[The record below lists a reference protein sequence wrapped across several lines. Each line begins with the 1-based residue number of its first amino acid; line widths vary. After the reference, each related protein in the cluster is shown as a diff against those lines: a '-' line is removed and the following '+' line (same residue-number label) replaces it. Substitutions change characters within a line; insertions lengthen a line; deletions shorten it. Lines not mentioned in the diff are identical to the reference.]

1 MINYLVIS
9 RRYTTPMDD
18 KIIRS
23 TTLKKIV
30 MNASSNITVR
40 KNYLIILICMVL
52 GLGFSY
58 SQELPPAQTEI
69 SINSTFHNQ
78 LFFNRFLINPTFSLV
93 RENKSYINV
102 LHRNQYASFEDNSQ
116 NYYLGFSNKLNES
129 TALGMGVYGQWSGVM
144 QEFGF
149 NANYANSVKLGE
161 KTALTFGT
169 NVSYIS
175 GGIDQDRIVTPEDDP
190 TLRETRRENRIGV
203 HPGIALSV
211 GQFDFGIYAKDLIQ
225 YNQTT
230 NELIAGIGD
239 DNLKAS
245 VQYSHLF
252 AATAGLLEN
261 ARLMP
266 LVQVGQNREGEFTY
280 IGSVLFD
287 LPNYG
292 WLQSTYDQTYGLSF
306 GLGFNLSKQL
316 SIGYLME
323 KNISDETAN
332 LGWNH
337 ELSLAY
343 TFKEDLSSSPNALLS
358 SVESKDAQIDRI
370 VRNYEEQLALLREE
384 YSKNGKSSS
393 EESNSNKPAKKDKE
407 GRRTY
412 RKKNVYDK
420 AVESGV
426 AEDVAQEAMDANT
439 LAMENR
445 LILDELIWR
454 QDSIEKVRTAMYE
467 KQFETIVRLLRKEID
482 VKTKDRFNRLTGVN
496 FETATASL
504 DDVIYVNNNT
514 QAATESTK
522 KTVPTKEELKEI
534 PIRNQNRSDIIGVD
548 SGYYLIVNVYSNKR
562 YLQAFVNKLNNEG
575 LNARQFYNRKNGLY
589 YVYLADFNNKDE
601 ARLAMASHLN
611 GEYEDEK
618 WILEIS
624 DPVAT
629 ASIQYEQR

>member
-1 MINYLVIS
+1 
-9 RRYTTPMDD
+9 
-18 KIIRS
+18 
-23 TTLKKIV
+23 

-40 KNYLIILICMVL
+40 KNYLIILICMVF
-52 GLGFSY
+52 GLSIGY
-58 SQELPPAQTEI
+58 SQEAPPAQTEI

-102 LHRNQYASFEDNSQ
+102 LHRNQYASFEDNAQ

-190 TLRETRRENRIGV
+190 TLRDTRRENRIGV

-211 GQFDFGIYAKDLIQ
+211 GQFDFGIYAQDLIQ

-230 NELIAGIGD
+230 NELIASIGD

-252 AATAGLLEN
+252 AASAGLLEN

-266 LVQVGQNREGEFTY
+266 LVQVGQNREGQFTY
-280 IGSVLFD
+280 IGSLLLD

-323 KNISDETAN
+323 KNIADDAAN

-370 VRNYEEQLALLREE
+370 VRNYEEQLAQLREE
-384 YSKNGKSSS
+384 YSKGATSTTGIAS
-393 EESNSNKPAKKDKE
+393 EAASGELSDKKPSKKDK
-407 GRRTY
+407 GNRRTY

-426 AEDVAQEAMDANT
+426 AEDVAQQELDANS

-454 QDSIEKVRTAMYE
+454 QDSIEKARTAMYE

-504 DDVIYVNNNT
+504 DDNIYVSNMQT
-514 QAATESTK
+514 ATESTA

-611 GEYEDEK
+611 GTYQDEK
-618 WILEIS
+618 WILQIS
-624 DPVAT
+624 DPVAS

>member
-1 MINYLVIS
+1 
-9 RRYTTPMDD
+9 
-18 KIIRS
+18 
-23 TTLKKIV
+23 

-40 KNYLIILICMVL
+40 KNYLIILISTVL
-52 GLGFSY
+52 GFGFTY
-58 SQELPPAQTEI
+58 SQEAPPAQTEI

-102 LHRNQYASFEDNSQ
+102 LHRNQYASFEDNAQ

-149 NANYANSVKLGE
+149 NANYANSVKLGD

-190 TLRETRRENRIGV
+190 TLRDTRRENRIGV

-211 GQFDFGIYAKDLIQ
+211 GQFDFGLYAKDLIQ

-230 NELIAGIGD
+230 NEIIAGIGD

-252 AATAGLLEN
+252 AASTGLLED

-266 LVQVGQNREGEFTY
+266 LVQLGQNREGEFTY
-280 IGSVLFD
+280 IGSLLLD

-292 WLQSTYDQTYGLSF
+292 WLQSTYDQTYGLSV

-323 KNISDETAN
+323 KNVADETAN

-370 VRNYEEQLALLREE
+370 VRNYEEQLAQLREE
-384 YSKNGKSSS
+384 YSQRD
-393 EESNSNKPAKKDKE
+393 NSAVAEGSTDKPAKKEKT
-407 GRRTY
+407 GKRAY

-426 AEDVAQEAMDANT
+426 AEDIVQDELDANS

-454 QDSIEKVRTAMYE
+454 QDSIEKARTAMYE

-482 VKTKDRFNRLTGVN
+482 VKTKDRFNRLTGVS

-504 DDVIYVNNNT
+504 DDYIVVNNKQT
-514 QAATESTK
+514 TESTAD

-534 PIRNQNRSDIIGVD
+534 PIRNQNRSDVIGVD

-601 ARLAMASHLN
+601 ARLAMASDLD
-611 GEYEDEK
+611 GSYQEEK

>member
-1 MINYLVIS
+1 
-9 RRYTTPMDD
+9 
-18 KIIRS
+18 
-23 TTLKKIV
+23 

-40 KNYLIILICMVL
+40 KNYLIILISTVL
-52 GLGFSY
+52 GFGFTY
-58 SQELPPAQTEI
+58 SQEAPPAQTEI

-102 LHRNQYASFEDNSQ
+102 LHRNQYASFEDNAQ

-149 NANYANSVKLGE
+149 NANYANSVKLGD

-190 TLRETRRENRIGV
+190 TLRDTRRENRIGV

-211 GQFDFGIYAKDLIQ
+211 GQFDFGLYAKDLIQ

-230 NELIAGIGD
+230 NEIIAGIGD

-252 AATAGLLEN
+252 AASTGLLED

-266 LVQVGQNREGEFTY
+266 LVQLGQNREGEFTY
-280 IGSVLFD
+280 IGSLLLD

-292 WLQSTYDQTYGLSF
+292 WLQSTYDQTYGLSV

-323 KNISDETAN
+323 KNIADETAN

-370 VRNYEEQLALLREE
+370 VRNYEEQLAQLREE
-384 YSKNGKSSS
+384 YSQRD
-393 EESNSNKPAKKDKE
+393 NSAVAEGSTDKPAKKEKT
-407 GRRTY
+407 GKRAY

-426 AEDVAQEAMDANT
+426 AEDIVQDELDANS

-454 QDSIEKVRTAMYE
+454 QDSIEKARTAMYE

-482 VKTKDRFNRLTGVN
+482 VKTKDRFNRLTGVS

-504 DDVIYVNNNT
+504 DDYIVVNNKQT
-514 QAATESTK
+514 TESTAD

-534 PIRNQNRSDIIGVD
+534 PIRNQNRSDVIGVD

-601 ARLAMASHLN
+601 ARLAMASDLD
-611 GEYEDEK
+611 GSYQEEK